1 MVEYHRWYWT
11 SYGHALANNLRSL
24 REMRGLS
31 QARLAQLSGLSRNLI
46 SNLERNESGAKAA
59 DPVLSTVYKL
69 AQILYVP
76 PGVLLPGVNE
86 VIAGPCAATTPHL
99 QGRWPVAEHDT
110 APFSPVYLARA
121 VTDELPEFAAPEP
134 LGTAENPPPERPRE
148 EREERRRK
156 R

>member
-1 MVEYHRWYWT
+1 M
-11 SYGHALANNLRSL
+11 
-24 REMRGLS
+24 
-31 QARLAQLSGLSRNLI
+31 
-46 SNLERNESGAKAA
+46 
-59 DPVLSTVYKL
+59 LSTVYKL

-76 PGVLLPGVNE
+76 PGVLLPGVDE

-110 APFSPVYLARA
+110 APFSPLYLARA

-134 LGTAENPPPERPRE
+134 LGTAEIMPPKRSPG
-148 EREERRRK
+148 ERRRK